1 MPHLPLFFPKDS
13 DLLTCVKESLGIPR
27 TCYLR
32 AVSVSS
38 WALDLDVG
46 PRHSK
51 SKATKESHPRKV
63 TKAFICKA

>member
-13 DLLTCVKESLGIPR
+13 NLLTCVKESLGIPR
-27 TCYLR
+27 TSYLR
-32 AVSVSS
+32 AASVSS

-51 SKATKESHPRKV
+51 NKATE
-63 TKAFICKA
+63 